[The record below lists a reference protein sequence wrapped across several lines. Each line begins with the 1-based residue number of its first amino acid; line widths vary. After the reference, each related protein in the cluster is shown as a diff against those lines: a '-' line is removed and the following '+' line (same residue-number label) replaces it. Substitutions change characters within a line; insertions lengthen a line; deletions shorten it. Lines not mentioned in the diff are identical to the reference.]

1 MQQRLTH
8 YCKSE
13 KVDIIPLAFLTNM
26 ANPESL
32 NFANRSPV
40 ELENDIKEC
49 QEMHKKTIVL
59 SLGGE
64 VTHGSGFASPDEA
77 AEKAQ
82 QLWAAFGPLGSSS
95 ANRKFGKAV
104 VDGFDFDNEKPLSN
118 MVPFA
123 RELRRLM
130 TESSKKDGK
139 KYLLTAA
146 PQCPFPDANVGPL
159 LSSDVVF
166 DAVFVQF
173 YNNPYCSVGAF
184 VPGADKQPGFNFETW
199 QNWAKKSKNPDVKV
213 MVGVPSTPA
222 AAGSGFIS
230 GNKLAEIVAYC
241 KRFSNFGGVMFWDM
255 TQAWSA
261 PDVLNKAHAAL
272 GGSSRSVAPA
282 VKPPPPAPVAPP
294 SKAVNVPSSKA
305 KPAPRPTPSNV
316 SPPAVSTVKPML
328 PPAPATFVPPPV
340 VKPPPPR
347 VPSTMVNTT
356 KKAESAPAPRAV
368 STPVEVAKVAEPTKS
383 EAHPAPTPGEVIV
396 LEVWN
401 TPPPPGYVNQRNQC
415 DGQGWNGGHTCQDPY
430 ICKYFSDWYSQC
442 E

>member
-1 MQQRLTH
+1 MGLLTALFASLVAAAAFIPTVRAGFDPLSLNNVAVYWGQNSYGAASGPLTQQRLTH

-32 NFANRSPV
+32 NFANRSPA

-49 QEMHKKTIVL
+49 QEVHKKTIVL

-64 VTHGSGFASPDEA
+64 VTHGNGFASPDDA
-77 AEKAQ
+77 VQKAQ
-82 QLWAAFGPLGSSS
+82 QLWVAFGPPGSSS
-95 ANRKFGKAV
+95 VNRKFGKAV

-123 RELRRLM
+123 RELQRLM
-130 TESSKKDGK
+130 AKSSKKDGK

-146 PQCPFPDANVGPL
+146 PQCPFPDSNVGPL
-159 LSSDVVF
+159 LSSDVAF

-173 YNNPYCSVGAF
+173 YNNPGCSVGAF
-184 VPGADKQPGFNFETW
+184 VSGSDKQPGFNFETW
-199 QNWAKKSKNPDVKV
+199 QNWAKQSKNPDVKV

-230 GNKLAEIVAYC
+230 GDKLAEIVAYC

-261 PDVLNKAHAAL
+261 PDVLNKARVAL
-272 GGSSRSVAPA
+272 GESSRSVAP
-282 VKPPPPAPVAPP
+282 VSTRPPPPEV
-294 SKAVNVPSSKA
+294 
-305 KPAPRPTPSNV
+305 
-316 SPPAVSTVKPML
+316 
-328 PPAPATFVPPPV
+328 
-340 VKPPPPR
+340 
-347 VPSTMVNTT
+347 
-356 KKAESAPAPRAV
+356 V
-368 STPVEVAKVAEPTKS
+368 STPVEVVKEAEPTKS
-383 EAHPAPTPGEVIV
+383 QALPAPTAGEVIV

-401 TPPPPGYVNQRNQC
+401 TPPPGHVNQWNQC
-415 DGQGWNGGHTCQDPY
+415 DGRDWNEGHTCQDPY
-430 ICKYFSDWYSQC
+430 ICKYFSDWYS
-442 E
+442 